1 MFVSA
6 GVEFVEVIV
15 LVVVAGW
22 VAVAVDST
30 VFVAAGVGPVAPLP
44 LCPVACPF
52 LTGVS
57 LKKWLVLR
65 TCSCAFLFSV
75 SFVVCCD

>member
-30 VFVAAGVGPVAPLP
+30 VFVAAGVGPVAPLSR
-44 LCPVACPF
+44 CPVACPF
-52 LTGVS
+52 LTGVLPS
-57 LKKWLVLR
+57 GEGLRLKNG
-65 TCSCAFLFSV
+65 
-75 SFVVCCD
+75 CC